1 MRLDHLLSKEHADLR
16 LGSLGCGGAP
26 RSRTH
31 VSCGVAHGWNING
44 FDARA
49 LVGLALLVQ
58 LHLFLLFGGVGV
70 AGTWGRVCGGGCQA
84 RCWVLRDRTG
94 NWCGFSWWSAPGLQT
109 AGRVGVCGRCGLVG
123 VGVWVWWRSY
133 VENCIV
139 DASIFE
145 FLWSS
150 C

>member
-58 LHLFLLFGGVGV
+58 LHLSLL
-70 AGTWGRVCGGGCQA
+70 WGGGGG
-84 RCWVLRDRTG
+84 G
-94 NWCGFSWWSAPGLQT
+94 NVGPGF
-109 AGRVGVCGRCGLVG
+109 VG
-123 VGVWVWWRSY
+123 VGVRHAVGS
-133 VENCIV
+133 
-139 DASIFE
+139 
-145 FLWSS
+145 
-150 C
+150 